1 MLESMAIFLSANSY
15 RELLRVVDPDRSGSI
30 DYEEFHTFIVSEEK
44 THQLER
50 EAREIAARVTMSQSN
65 LKEELANSDSNS
77 INRSKTL
84 PMGCSPASSA
94 RKITDGDG
102 EADPYF
108 EAGDAEPVGLPAGS
122 PRGDSVHQFNSPSSS
137 GHSVGAGG
145 KTGGESKVEFE
156 SGVMPRTSPPGCV
169 TGSSNL

>member
-44 THQLER
+44 THKLER

-65 LKEELANSDSNS
+65 LKEQLSNS

-84 PMGCSPASSA
+84 PTGGSPASST
-94 RKITDGDG
+94 RKIRDG
-102 EADPYF
+102 EYTPADPYF
-108 EAGDAEPVGLPAGS
+108 EEGDAGSAGLPAGS
-122 PRGDSVHQFNSPSSS
+122 PLGNNVHQFNSPSSS

-145 KTGGESKVEFE
+145 ESKVEFE
-156 SGVMPRTSPPGCV
+156 SGVIPRTSPPPGCV
-169 TGSSNL
+169 TGSSN